1 MKYNMVYDVVKQLK
15 HDVLPLATAFES
27 LLRAAVAEF
36 SELSRPT
43 LPGLF
48 ILGATA
54 TLVMVC
60 A

>member
-1 MKYNMVYDVVKQLK
+1 MVYDVVKQLK